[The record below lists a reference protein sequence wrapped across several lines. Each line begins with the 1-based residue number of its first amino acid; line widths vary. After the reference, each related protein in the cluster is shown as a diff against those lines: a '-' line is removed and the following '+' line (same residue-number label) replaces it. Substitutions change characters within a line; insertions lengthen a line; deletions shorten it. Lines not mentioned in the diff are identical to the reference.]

1 MKQIVYEI
9 VIFLHLMGY
18 TNKNR
23 KLKMLS
29 EMYNHQLEIE
39 PEALVNIVN
48 SLIEE
53 LKAKKV
59 NNSII
64 VNLEEYVNI
73 INRESSY

>member
-23 KLKMLS
+23 KLKMLT

-53 LKAKKV
+53 LKDKKV

-64 VNLEEYVNI
+64 VNLEDYVNI

>member
-23 KLKMLS
+23 KLKMLTD
-29 EMYNHQLEIE
+29 MYNHKLEIE
-39 PEALVNIVN
+39 PEALINIVN

-53 LKAKKV
+53 LKEKKV

-64 VNLEEYVNI
+64 SNLEEYITV

>member
-23 KLKMLS
+23 KIKMLT
-29 EMYNHQLEIE
+29 EMYNHHLEIE

-53 LKAKKV
+53 LKDKKV

>member
-23 KLKMLS
+23 KLKMLT